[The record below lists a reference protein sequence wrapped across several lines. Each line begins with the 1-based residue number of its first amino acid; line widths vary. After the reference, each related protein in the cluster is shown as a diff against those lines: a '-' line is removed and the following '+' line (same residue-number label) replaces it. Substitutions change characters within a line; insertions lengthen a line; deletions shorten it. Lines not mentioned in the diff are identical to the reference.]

1 MSAPDPEQVILDE
14 LARPPGQWEP
24 GGTSPGGWQSG
35 IVRGGNP
42 FQADL
47 TTVVFVKHRQSV
59 RRRLDFVTFQG
70 TIPHIAAQRH
80 TLSWLFPLTRQPDG
94 TWRVTGG
101 AGGGDSD
108 MPPRSKPWINLA
120 GGGWPDQFYAGGRI
134 HTAGIDVARVQM
146 RFADGL
152 TLEDDAEHA
161 IALFITD
168 DAVRLPASVALLD
181 DSGTAIALH
190 EFPGP

>member
-1 MSAPDPEQVILDE
+1 MSAPDPEQAILDE
-14 LARPPGQWEP
+14 LAGPLGQWEP
-24 GGTSPGGWQSG
+24 GATSPGGIQSG
-35 IVRGGNP
+35 IVRGGTP

-47 TTVVFVKHRQSV
+47 TTVEFVKHRQSA
-59 RRRLDFVTFQG
+59 RRRLDFVTFKG
-70 TIPHIAAQRH
+70 TIPHIGPRRH
-80 TLSWLFPLTRQPDG
+80 TLSWLFSLTRQPDG

-101 AGGGDSD
+101 AGGGDSA

-134 HTAGIDVARVQM
+134 HTAGIDIARVQL

-152 TLEDDAEHA
+152 TLEDDTEQA

-181 DSGTAIALH
+181 HAGSTIASH
-190 EFPGP
+190 DFPGP